1 MWSEILSMDPRE
13 LSRTMKRFEEKEKRR
28 NREDGTEFYRV

>member
-1 MWSEILSMDPRE
+1 MKMWSEILSMDPRE
-13 LSRTMKRFEEKEKRR
+13 LSRTMKRFEEKRR